1 MQQSSFGKVLK
12 ILLLLVFF
20 TFQMEKFSK
29 MVKETTGI
37 KSTKERKLT
46 VMMFFVVFLYN
57 VANTFII
64 VGAILD
70 YLDVITEAFYIFKP
84 IYSFLW
90 VISSSANLFLYLYFN
105 KTFRN
110 NFISFFSCT
119 KTNQNV
125 LGICHQ

>member
-46 VMMFFVVFLYN
+46 VMMFSVVFLYI
-57 VANTFII
+57 VANTFYI
-64 VGAILD
+64 VGAMLH
-70 YLDVITEAFYIFKP
+70 YLDVIAEAFYIFKP

-110 NFISFFSCT
+110 NFISIFSCT

-125 LGICHQ
+125 LGVCHV